1 MRDFVNIKNESN
13 FFQWLKTWTEHWIY
27 WERIEPA
34 NECGFPDT
42 TFVVKNRKI
51 EGAIELKYCDEP
63 TPLSKLMRSS
73 QIVSFVDYYNAGG
86 RKRGL
91 IKYVRSEKTLYFYT
105 TLDVVK
111 SLSAE
116 KPCMAIQ
123 LGTIPTDK
131 NVVYILDQLARMMK

>member
-1 MRDFVNIKNESN
+1 MRDFVNIENESN
-13 FFQWLKTWTEHWIY
+13 FFQWLKTWTENWIY

-42 TFVVKNRKI
+42 TFVTKHSHV
-51 EGAIELKYCDEP
+51 EGAIELKYCDKP

-91 IKYVRSEKTLYFYT
+91 IKYVKSEQSLYFYNT
-105 TLDVVK
+105 AEVVK
-111 SLSAE
+111 ALSSERASTII
-116 KPCMAIQ
+116 K
-123 LGTIPTDK
+123 LGEIPT
-131 NVVYILDQLARMMK
+131 VQSAHYILDTLVRMMK